1 MAKPGNPLAMDAPA
15 PAPPAGW
22 RDLLSEGRAGSFLFI
37 MLGMWLMAADALVT
51 ATIMP
56 SVGADLAGFAWFGWA
71 TSGFLVGQ
79 VVAGACVAPLTAR
92 FGLRGAMLGGG
103 AALALGC
110 AVSAFAP
117 AMAWFVVGRVVQ
129 GAAAGVIG
137 GLCYVAIGLVFPA
150 RHLPRV
156 FAAAT
161 SVWGI
166 ATVVGPLVGGLFA
179 DAEAWRATFWFFA
192 AQAVLF
198 MVLVWRIIPKDTDR
212 EPAPPV
218 PVVPLLLLSTS
229 VAAFAVAGVIADGRA
244 ALLLAAIG
252 VPLLVW
258 AVRRDAALPAG
269 ALLPRATLARGSPLG
284 AAYLFYFTAT
294 AAATGFAVYAPTILQ
309 FTDGL
314 SALQAG
320 YVVAVE
326 ALAWTGCALL
336 VSGGGAQLA
345 KWSVRAGAAAVALG
359 IALLLVVMAPGPVW
373 AVAIGG
379 GLLGGGFGLSFA
391 FVSQFLMT
399 SLAEDETAAGSAAIG
414 TVRNSGG
421 AVGAALA
428 SVAANLNGFA
438 GGLSAGNVDAVA
450 FWVFA
455 VGLPLAIVGLVAA
468 WGMAGRMNP
477 LLPPPCERSEQ
488 GVGREQEG

>member
-1 MAKPGNPLAMDAPA
+1 MDAPA
-15 PAPPAGW
+15 SAPPASW
-22 RDLLSEGRAGSFLFI
+22 RDLLSEGRAGSCLFI

-56 SVGADLAGFAWFGWA
+56 SVGAGLAGFAWFGWA

-92 FGLRGAMLGGG
+92 FGLRAAMAGGG
-103 AALALGC
+103 AALVLGC
-110 AVSAFAP
+110 TVSAVAP
-117 AMAWFVVGRVVQ
+117 GMAWFIIGRIVQ

-179 DAEAWRATFWFFA
+179 DAGAWRATFWFFA
-192 AQAVLF
+192 AQALLF
-198 MVLVWRIIPKDTDR
+198 IVLVWRIIPAYAER

-218 PVVPLLLLSTS
+218 PVVPLLLLSAA
-229 VAAFAVAGVIADGRA
+229 VAAFAAAGVISDGRT

-258 AVRRDAALPAG
+258 AVRRDAALLAG
-269 ALLPRATLARGSPLG
+269 SLLPKTTLARGSATG

-294 AAATGFAVYAPTILQ
+294 AAATGFAVYAPAILQ
-309 FTDGL
+309 FTQGF
-314 SALQAG
+314 SALEAG

-336 VSGGGAQLA
+336 VAGGRAPVA

-359 IALLLVVMAPGPVW
+359 VALLLAVMASGPVW
-373 AVAIGG
+373 AVTLGG
-379 GLLGGGFGLSFA
+379 ALLGGGFGLSFA

-414 TVRNSGG
+414 TVRSSGG
-421 AVGAALA
+421 AAGAALA

-438 GGLSAGNVDAVA
+438 GGLSAVNVGAVS

-455 VGLPLAIVGLVAA
+455 VALPLAVVGLVAG
-468 WGMAGRMNP
+468 WQTAGRVAEP
-477 LLPPPCERSEQ
+477 Q
-488 GVGREQEG
+488 

>member
-1 MAKPGNPLAMDAPA
+1 MSSFTKSGNPKLMDAPA

-92 FGLRGAMLGGG
+92 FGLRAAMAGGG
-103 AALALGC
+103 AALVLGC
-110 AVSAFAP
+110 VVSALAPGMAP
-117 AMAWFVVGRVVQ
+117 ALAPPMAWFVIGRIVQ

-166 ATVVGPLVGGLFA
+166 ATVVGPLVGGQFA
-179 DAEAWRATFWFFA
+179 DAGAWRATFWFFA
-192 AQAVLF
+192 AQALLF
-198 MVLVWRIIPKDTDR
+198 MVLVWRIIPADADR
-212 EPAPPV
+212 DPAPPV
-218 PVVPLLLLSTS
+218 PVVPLLLLSAS
-229 VAAFAVAGVIADGRA
+229 VAAFAVAGVISDGRT

-269 ALLPRATLARGSPLG
+269 SLLPEATLARGSATG

-294 AAATGFAVYAPTILQ
+294 AAATGFAVYAPAILQ
-309 FTDGL
+309 FTQGL
-314 SALQAG
+314 SALEAG

-336 VSGGGAQLA
+336 VSGGGAQVA
-345 KWSVRAGAAAVALG
+345 RWSVRAGAAAVALG
-359 IALLLVVMAPGPVW
+359 VALLLAVLAPGPLW
-373 AVAIGG
+373 AVAVAG

-399 SLAEDETAAGSAAIG
+399 SLAEDVTAAGSAAIG

-438 GGLSAGNVDAVA
+438 GGLSASNVGGVS

-455 VGLPLAIVGLVAA
+455 VALPLAVVGLVAG
-468 WGMAGRMNP
+468 WRLAGRMEA
-477 LLPPPCERSEQ
+477 LPPPPL
-488 GVGREQEG
+488 

>member
-1 MAKPGNPLAMDAPA
+1 MDATTPVL
-15 PAPPAGW
+15 PPSGW
-22 RDLLSEGRAGSFLFI
+22 RDLLAQGRAGSFLFI
-37 MLGMWLMAADALVT
+37 MLGIWLMAADALVT

-79 VVAGACVAPLTAR
+79 VVAGACVGPLTAR
-92 FGLRGAMLGGG
+92 FGLRRALVGGG
-103 AALALGC
+103 IALAAGC
-110 AVSAFAP
+110 AVSALAP
-117 AMAWFVVGRVVQ
+117 AMPLFVIGRIVQ

-137 GLCYVAIGLVFPA
+137 GLCYVAIGIVFPP

-166 ATVVGPLVGGLFA
+166 ATFVGPLVGGLFA
-179 DAEAWRATFWFFA
+179 DAGAWRATFWFFA
-192 AQAVLF
+192 VQA
-198 MVLVWRIIPKDTDR
+198 LVFAILVRRIIPADGRR
-212 EPAPPV
+212 EPAPAI
-218 PVVPLLLLSTS
+218 PVVPLLLLTAA
-229 VAAFAVAGVIADGRA
+229 VAAFAVAGVIADGGA
-244 ALLLAAIG
+244 ALLLAATG
-252 VPLLVW
+252 VPLIVW
-258 AVRRDAALPAG
+258 AVRRDATLQAG
-269 ALLPRATLARGSPLG
+269 GLLPRTTLDRGSPLG
-284 AAYLFYFTAT
+284 AAYLFYFAAT
-294 AAATGFAVYAPTILQ
+294 AAATGFSVYAPAILQ
-309 FTDGL
+309 FTAGL

-336 VSGGGAQLA
+336 VSGGGPAVA
-345 KWSVRAGAAAVALG
+345 RRSVRAGAAAIALG
-359 IALLLVVMAPGPVW
+359 TALLLVVMASGSVVP
-373 AVAIGG
+373 VAIGG

-391 FVSQFLMT
+391 FVSQFVMT
-399 SLAEDETAAGSAAIG
+399 SLPDGETASGSAAIS

-438 GGLSAGNVDAVA
+438 GGLSAGNVGPVS

-455 VGLPLAIVGLVAA
+455 IALPLALVGLAAA
-468 WGMAGRMNP
+468 WRLAAR
-477 LLPPPCERSEQ
+477 LTTSQ
-488 GVGREQEG
+488 GS

>member
-1 MAKPGNPLAMDAPA
+1 MDAASPA
-15 PAPPAGW
+15 PPPAGW
-22 RDLLSEGRAGSFLFI
+22 RDLLADGRAGSFLFI

-56 SVGADLAGFAWFGWA
+56 SVGVDLAGFAWFGWA

-79 VVAGACVAPLTAR
+79 VVAGACVAPLTDR
-92 FGLRGAMLGGG
+92 FGLRRAMFGGG
-103 AALALGC
+103 VALAAGC
-110 AVSAFAP
+110 ALSALAP
-117 AMAWFVVGRVVQ
+117 AMPLFVVGRIVQ

-137 GLCYVAIGLVFPA
+137 GLCYVAIGVVFPA
-150 RHLPRV
+150 RHLARV

-166 ATVVGPLVGGLFA
+166 ATVIGPLVGGLFA
-179 DAEAWRATFWFFA
+179 DAGAWRATFWFFA
-192 AQAVLF
+192 VQALLF
-198 MVLVWRIIPKDTDR
+198 ALLVWRIIPADAPHET
-212 EPAPPV
+212 APPV
-218 PVVPLLLLSTS
+218 PVVPLLLLSAG
-229 VAAFAVAGVIADGRA
+229 VAAFAVAGVIADPRS
-244 ALLLAAIG
+244 ALLLAAVG

-258 AVRRDAALPAG
+258 AVRRDHHDALRRG
-269 ALLPRATLARGSPLG
+269 GGLLPVSTLDRGSPLG

-294 AAATGFAVYAPTILQ
+294 AAATGFSVYAPAILQ
-309 FTDGL
+309 FTAGL
-314 SALQAG
+314 NALEAG

-336 VSGGGAQLA
+336 VSGGGPETAR
-345 KWSVRAGAAAVALG
+345 WSIRAGAAAIALG
-359 IALLLVVMAPGPVW
+359 TVLLMAVMASGQVL

-399 SLAEDETAAGSAAIG
+399 SLADGETASGSAAIG

-438 GGLSAGNVDAVA
+438 GGLSDGNVSAVS

-455 VGLPLAIVGLVAA
+455 LAVPLAGVALVAA
-468 WGMAGRMNP
+468 WRFSGRMVRP
-477 LLPPPCERSEQ
+477 SS
-488 GVGREQEG
+488 

>member
-1 MAKPGNPLAMDAPA
+1 MSFLFKPGNPLAMDAPT

-22 RDLLSEGRAGSFLFI
+22 RDLLGEGRAGSFLFI
-37 MLGMWLMAADALVT
+37 ILGMWLMAADALVT

-56 SVGADLAGFAWFGWA
+56 SVGSDLSGFAWFGWA

-92 FGLRGAMLGGG
+92 FGLRAAMAAGG

-117 AMAWFVVGRVVQ
+117 AMAWFIAGRIVQ

-156 FAAAT
+156 FAAVT

-179 DAEAWRATFWFFA
+179 DAGAWRATFWFFA
-192 AQAVLF
+192 VQALLF
-198 MVLVWRIIPKDTDR
+198 MVLVWRIIPADAER
-212 EPAPPV
+212 QPAPPV
-218 PVVPLLLLSTS
+218 PLLPLLLLSAA
-229 VAAFAVAGVIADGRA
+229 VAAFAVAGVIANGRA

-252 VPLLVW
+252 VPLLAW

-269 ALLPRATLARGSPLG
+269 GLLPRATLARGSPLG

-294 AAATGFAVYAPTILQ
+294 AAATGFAVYAPAILQ
-309 FTDGL
+309 FTAGL

-336 VSGGGAQLA
+336 VSGGGAATA
-345 KWSVRAGAAAVALG
+345 KWSVRSGAAAVALG
-359 IALLLVVMAPGPVW
+359 IALLLAVMATGPVW
-373 AVAIGG
+373 AVALGG
-379 GLLGGGFGLSFA
+379 ALLGGGFGLSFA
-391 FVSQFLMT
+391 FVSQLLMT
-399 SLAEDETAAGSAAIG
+399 SLADDETAVGSAAIS

-438 GGLSAGNVDAVA
+438 GGLSAGNVAAVA

-455 VGLPLAIVGLVAA
+455 VALPLAVVGLVAG
-468 WGMAGRMNP
+468 WRLAGRMKPP
-477 LLPPPCERSEQ
+477 LR
-488 GVGREQEG
+488 

>member
-1 MAKPGNPLAMDAPA
+1 MAA
-15 PAPPAGW
+15 APPAHPPTGW
-22 RDLLSEGRAGSFLFI
+22 RDVLAEGRAGSFLFI

-79 VVAGACVAPLTAR
+79 VVAGACVGPLTAR
-92 FGLRGAMLGGG
+92 FGLRRAMFGGG
-103 AALALGC
+103 VALAAGC
-110 AVSAFAP
+110 ALSALAP
-117 AMAWFVVGRVVQ
+117 AMALFVVGRIVQ

-179 DAEAWRATFWFFA
+179 DAGAWRVTFWFFA
-192 AQAVLF
+192 VQALLF
-198 MVLVWRIIPKDTDR
+198 GVLVWRIIPKDAPR
-212 EPAPPV
+212 EAAPPV
-218 PVVPLLLLSTS
+218 PVVPLLLLT
-229 VAAFAVAGVIADGRA
+229 AAITAFAVAGVLADARLA
-244 ALLLAAIG
+244 VVLAAVG
-252 VPLLVW
+252 VPLLVV
-258 AVRRDAALPAG
+258 AVRRDARLPAG
-269 ALLPRATLARGSPLG
+269 GLLPKATLQRGSALG
-284 AAYLFYFTAT
+284 AAYVFYFTAT
-294 AAATGFAVYAPTILQ
+294 AAATGFAVYAPAILQ
-309 FTDGL
+309 FTAGL
-314 SALQAG
+314 NALEAG

-326 ALAWTGCALL
+326 ALAWTGLALL
-336 VSGGGAQLA
+336 VSGGGPDVARR
-345 KWSVRAGAAAVALG
+345 SVRAGAVMVAAG
-359 IALLLVVMAPGPVW
+359 TALLLVVMASGSVAW
-373 AVAIGG
+373 AALGG

-399 SLAEDETAAGSAAIG
+399 SLPEGETAAGSAAIG

-438 GGLSAGNVDAVA
+438 GGLNAGNVAPVA

-455 VGLPLAIVGLVAA
+455 LALPLALVGLVAA
-468 WGMAGRMNP
+468 WRLAGRMES
-477 LLPPPCERSEQ
+477 LLPPPL
-488 GVGREQEG
+488 